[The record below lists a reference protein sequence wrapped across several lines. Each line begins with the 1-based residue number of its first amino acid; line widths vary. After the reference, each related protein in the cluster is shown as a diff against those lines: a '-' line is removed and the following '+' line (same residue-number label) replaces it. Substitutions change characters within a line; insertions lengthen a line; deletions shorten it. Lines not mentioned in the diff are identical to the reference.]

1 MKKHIVRAVCFFA
14 CKITDLMVELYTY
27 YKSKREINMNKQY
40 TIDDLRDIIVTLRGE
55 NGCPWDKVQTHQ
67 SLKKDMIEECYEAI
81 DALDNGSDH
90 DFANELGD
98 VLLQVVFHSRL
109 AEERGAFTF
118 DDVLNEICTK
128 LITRHTH
135 VFGKDKAVTA
145 EEALGNWEKNKKKEK
160 HLDTYTAM
168 LKDVPGYL
176 PALMR
181 SAKVQKKAAAAG
193 FDWDSTDGIYDK
205 ISEETEELKEAIEKG
220 SNIEEEYGDLLFSVV
235 NLGRHL
241 KLTPEIAL
249 SGATE
254 KFIRRFEKMET
265 LSKERGKNL
274 DECDISELDAL
285 WNEVK

>member
-1 MKKHIVRAVCFFA
+1 
-14 CKITDLMVELYTY
+14 
-27 YKSKREINMNKQY
+27 MNKQY

-55 NGCPWDKVQTHQ
+55 NGCPWDRVQTHQ

-168 LKDVPGYL
+168 LKDVPSYL

-193 FDWDSTDGIYDK
+193 FDWDGIEGIYDK
-205 ISEETEELKEAIEKG
+205 ISEETEALKEAIEKG
-220 SNIEEEYGDLLFSVV
+220 SGIEEEYGDLLFSVV
-235 NLGRHL
+235 NIGRHL

-249 SGATE
+249 SNATE
-254 KFIRRFEKMET
+254 KFIKRFAKMEEAARNEGID
-265 LSKERGKNL
+265 LAEQPPQKL
-274 DECDISELDAL
+274 DEL
-285 WNEVK
+285 WESIK

>member
-1 MKKHIVRAVCFFA
+1 M
-14 CKITDLMVELYTY
+14 
-27 YKSKREINMNKQY
+27 SKQY

-55 NGCPWDKVQTHQ
+55 NGCPWDRVQTHQ

-160 HLDTYTAM
+160 QLDTYTAM

-205 ISEETEELKEAIEKG
+205 ISEETEELKEAIRTGEG
-220 SNIEEEYGDLLFSVV
+220 IEEEYGDILFSVV

-274 DECDISELDAL
+274 DECDISELDTL

>member
-1 MKKHIVRAVCFFA
+1 M
-14 CKITDLMVELYTY
+14 D
-27 YKSKREINMNKQY
+27 KQY

-55 NGCPWDKVQTHQ
+55 NGCPWDRVQTHQ

-81 DALDNGSDH
+81 DALDNGSDR

-160 HLDTYTAM
+160 QLDTYTAM

-205 ISEETEELKEAIEKG
+205 ISEETEELKEAIRTGEG
-220 SNIEEEYGDLLFSVV
+220 IEEEYGDLLFSVV

-274 DECDISELDAL
+274 DECDISELDTL